1 MRTKRPQVALTP
13 ELVREVRRRH
23 RAACTACYVRTGMVR
38 SNEIARVL
46 ERRTGVPHDAII
58 ASVHAPVMPASAAIA
73 APAWRRP
80 APAGSEAIAIELH
93 PD

>member
-1 MRTKRPQVALTP
+1 MRKQRPIVTLTP

-23 RAACTACYVRTGMVR
+23 RAACTACYARTGMVR

-46 ERRTGVPHDAII
+46 ERRTGVPHDAIV
-58 ASVHAPVMPASAAIA
+58 ASVHAPIAPPASAAVT
-73 APAWRRP
+73 APAWKRH
-80 APAGSEAIAIELH
+80 APAGSRAIELH

>member
-1 MRTKRPQVALTP
+1 MRTKRPIVTLTP

-58 ASVHAPVMPASAAIA
+58 ASAHAPIMPASAA

-80 APAGSEAIAIELH
+80 APAGSKAIELH

>member
-1 MRTKRPQVALTP
+1 MRKQRPIVSLTP

-23 RAACTACYVRTGMVR
+23 RAACTACYARTGMVR

-58 ASVHAPVMPASAAIA
+58 AAAHAPVMPASAAVT

-80 APAGSEAIAIELH
+80 APAGSRAIELH